1 MAGPQIIWR
10 NPRSIGQKR
19 LWSRARQ
26 TETSSIYVVVRS
38 RGGDTEWE
46 GLPNLEVRAG
56 GAPRANQRADS
67 NVHPFRESEPAA
79 RIGSVVN
86 LPGNYA
92 KRNPRDP

>member
-1 MAGPQIIWR
+1 MAAPQIIWR

-56 GAPRANQRADS
+56 GAPRAHQRADL
-67 NVHPFRESEPAA
+67 NVRPFRELEPTA
-79 RIGSVVN
+79 RTGSVVN
-86 LPGNYA
+86 LPGSYA
-92 KRNPRDP
+92 KWDPRDS